1 MPNPGPTGAMAPHA
15 EPGEIDRRS
24 ARLPAADE
32 RLTLHLQRL
41 GAARFAHV
49 NGTLEHHLH
58 ATMRLLRRWGN
69 REPVCVAG
77 LYHAVYGTGGIAG
90 QLAGLDARTA
100 IAEVIGKEA
109 EALAYLYGACDRER
123 FHPRIGTAAQSTFV
137 DRFTNCEY
145 AISDAALRALC
156 EMTVANELELAE
168 ASAGFRDRH
177 RAELRHLFARMGELI
192 SDAARDSAA
201 VMLG

>member
-1 MPNPGPTGAMAPHA
+1 
-15 EPGEIDRRS
+15 
-24 ARLPAADE
+24 
-32 RLTLHLQRL
+32 
-41 GAARFAHV
+41 
-49 NGTLEHHLH
+49 
-58 ATMRLLRRWGN
+58 
-69 REPVCVAG
+69 
-77 LYHAVYGTGGIAG
+77 VYGTGGIAG

-177 RAELRHLFARMGELI
+177 RAELRRLFARMGELI

>member
-1 MPNPGPTGAMAPHA
+1 MAPHA
-15 EPGEIDRRS
+15 EHGEIDRQS
-24 ARLPAADE
+24 ALPPARDE
-32 RLTLHLQRL
+32 RLGMQLQSL

-49 NGTLEHHLH
+49 NGTLEQHLY

-90 QLAGLDARTA
+90 RLAGLDARTA

-123 FHPRIGTAAQSTFV
+123 FHPRIGTPAQSIFV
-137 DRFTNCEY
+137 DRFTPCEY
-145 AISDAALRALC
+145 PITEAALRAFC
-156 EMTVANELELAE
+156 EMTAANELELAE
-168 ASAGFRDRH
+168 ASVSFRERH
-177 RAELRHLFARMGELI
+177 RTELRLLFARMRGLI
-192 SDAARDSAA
+192 SAAAHDAAALT
-201 VMLG
+201 LG

>member
-1 MPNPGPTGAMAPHA
+1 MPNAAQTGAMAPHA
-15 EPGEIDRRS
+15 EHGDIDRRS
-24 ARLPAADE
+24 ACLPWSDE
-32 RLTLHLQRL
+32 RLAIQLQRL

-49 NGTLEHHLH
+49 NGTLEQHLY

-69 REPVCVAG
+69 RGPVCVAG

-90 QLAGLDARTA
+90 RLAGLDARTA

-123 FHPRIGTAAQSTFV
+123 FHPRIGTASQSTFV
-137 DRFTNCEY
+137 DRFTNGEY
-145 AISDAALRALC
+145 EISEAELRAFC

-168 ASAGFRDRH
+168 ASASFRDRH
-177 RAELRHLFARMGELI
+177 RAELRRLFARMGGLI
-192 SDAARDSAA
+192 SDAARDAA
-201 VMLG
+201 AAALG